1 MYNCTWMCIV
11 QPGLFIVHSAMNVH
25 CASMD
30 VPCVWRITTMIVHCF
45 NHDCTLC
52 NHDSTLC
59 NQDCTL
65 YIEQPLLWILQ
76 PRMCIM
82 HCATMTMHYALYRC
96 LWTVLPDCTVHCA
109 LYSPL
114 CIMQP
119 WQYSVHCTVHQCIM
133 QPLLSIMQ
141 PWLCILHPWQWLN
154 FIKLWPTNL

>member
-1 MYNCTWMCIV
+1 MNVYCATWTVHFAFCYECALCKHGCALCMAHYNHDCALFQPWLHIV
-11 QPGLFIVHSAMNVH
+11 QPWQYIVQ
-25 CASMD
+25 
-30 VPCVWRITTMIVHCF
+30 PR
-45 NHDCTLC
+45 
-52 NHDSTLC
+52 
-59 NQDCTL
+59 L
-65 YIEQPLLWILQ
+65 YILYW
-76 PRMCIM
+76 
-82 HCATMTMHYALYRC
+82 ATITVNFTTKNVHYALYRC